1 VYVSNEFNIKNNHF
15 AISRLLKLL
24 FYMFLLKTNYT
35 PDKNTIVIN
44 SIFHADYVVFVHTYT
59 CTVVFVHSYTLKCL

>member
-1 VYVSNEFNIKNNHF
+1 
-15 AISRLLKLL
+15 L
-24 FYMFLLKTNYT
+24 FLLKTNYT

-59 CTVVFVHSYTLKCL
+59 CTVVFVHSYTLKCLWNKQTRLTPRYLC